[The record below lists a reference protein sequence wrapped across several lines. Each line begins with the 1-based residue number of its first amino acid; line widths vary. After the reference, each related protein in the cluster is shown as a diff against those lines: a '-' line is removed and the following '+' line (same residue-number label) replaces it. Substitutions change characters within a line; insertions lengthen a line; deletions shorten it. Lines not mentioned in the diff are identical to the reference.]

1 MSRFRPSRVTVRA
14 GALILCAALAIS
26 AALAQTSETY
36 KVRLT
41 PVAIDVSMMAKVAGS
56 GALTATLAGNK
67 LTISGGFSGLRS
79 PATDAHIHRGL
90 AKGVRGPA
98 ILDLHV
104 SKQGTD
110 TSRTNSY
117 VAEIHDSVN
126 LSSEELEDLR
136 NGRLYVQVNSQG
148 APDGNLWGWLLR

>member
-1 MSRFRPSRVTVRA
+1 MGRFRPSRVTIRVSA
-14 GALILCAALAIS
+14 FLFCAALAMS
-26 AALAQTSETY
+26 AVLAQTSETY

-41 PVAIDVSMMAKVAGS
+41 PVALDVSMMAKVAGS
-56 GALTATLAGNK
+56 GALTATLTGNK
-67 LTISGGFSGLRS
+67 LTISGRFSGLRS

-90 AKGVRGPA
+90 ATGVRGPA
-98 ILDLHV
+98 MLDLHL

-110 TSRTNSY
+110 TSRLNSH
-117 VAEIHDSVN
+117 VAEIHDSVD
-126 LSSEELEDLR
+126 LSPEQLEDLR